1 MYHYPKHCRLIDKER
16 NETCNDFNGHGGECH
31 AFCER
36 RFEGRVKVPI
46 TRVLGG
52 DRFDVVFE
60 ACVGNYWKRPEIM
73 QWLWLVLPL
82 PKSDSILWQSLYIIL
97 RSTEMIAQLRIG
109 AIFFSFHYCSIAL
122 AFSQDTSVGAS
133 EMGQKAHGEC
143 FRLCLFEM
151 PEA

>member
-1 MYHYPKHCRLIDKER
+1 MYHYLKHCRLIDKEI
-16 NETCNDFNGHGGECH
+16 NETCNDFKGHGEECH

-82 PKSDSILWQSLYIIL
+82 PKSDSIMQRSLYIIL

-109 AIFFSFHYCSIAL
+109 AIFFFPLLFHCVGFQPRHICWSIGNGVKSTWRVL
-122 AFSQDTSVGAS
+122 SIVSI
-133 EMGQKAHGEC
+133 
-143 FRLCLFEM
+143 
-151 PEA
+151 